1 MLKIDIERKMFTS
14 EGQSMLDVNLEIEEH
29 ELLCFFGHSGAG
41 KTTLLRI
48 LAGLNKP
55 DRGYIEL
62 NGQVWFDSEAKINL
76 APQKRRIGYMFQD
89 YALFPNMSVRA
100 NIEFAQSKKDQA
112 EVDKLLDLFGLEA
125 LQKQKPMKLSGGQ
138 KQRVALARALA
149 AQPQLLLLDEPL
161 SALDHEMRENLQNE
175 ILKAHDLLQSIT
187 MLVSHDVKEVEKL
200 ATSVV
205 LLQNGKIKN
214 QGKTSEVLNQLN
226 L

>member
-1 MLKIDIERKMFTS
+1 ML
-14 EGQSMLDVNLEIEEH
+14 
-29 ELLCFFGHSGAG
+29 
-41 KTTLLRI
+41 
-48 LAGLNKP
+48 
-55 DRGYIEL
+55 Y
-62 NGQVWFDSEAKINL
+62 
-76 APQKRRIGYMFQD
+76 
-89 YALFPNMSVRA
+89 
-100 NIEFAQSKKDQA
+100 
-112 EVDKLLDLFGLEA
+112 EVIT
-125 LQKQKPMKLSGGQ
+125 
-138 KQRVALARALA
+138 
-149 AQPQLLLLDEPL
+149 DEPL